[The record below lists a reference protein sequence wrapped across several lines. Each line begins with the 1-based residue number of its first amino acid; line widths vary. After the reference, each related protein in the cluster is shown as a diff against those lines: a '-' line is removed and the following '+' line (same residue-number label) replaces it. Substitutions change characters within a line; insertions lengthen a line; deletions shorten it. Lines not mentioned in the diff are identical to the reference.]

1 MLGPEGLCLCGDA
14 WATGG
19 AMQRVLWAALTAL
32 CLAGAAPADA
42 ADPLVLQLKWLPDAQ
57 FAGYYVAAAKGF
69 YRDAGLD
76 VTIKP
81 GGPDINPSQ
90 VLAAGGAD
98 VAVDWLAS
106 ALVARDRGVP
116 EVNIAQIF
124 QHSGLQLTCRRD
136 SGVRRPADLKGK
148 TLGVWFAGNEYPFLA
163 WMAKLGLS
171 TGGTKPAVTV
181 LRQDAGVRLLVE
193 GRAACISTM
202 SYNEYWQVI
211 DAGLK
216 PSQLVVF
223 RYDDEGVATLEDGL
237 YALPA
242 MIADPVKLD
251 WLARFVRA
259 SVAGWRYAA
268 APAHQAEAVGIVVKH
283 SAGDAADPRQA
294 ARMLREVAKLVANK
308 EHGLGYLEPAAYERT
323 ARVLLSAANPVIRNK
338 PEGAWTHAI
347 WDRAFA
353 R

>member
-1 MLGPEGLCLCGDA
+1 
-14 WATGG
+14 
-19 AMQRVLWAALTAL
+19 L
-32 CLAGAAPADA
+32 CLAAAAPADA
-42 ADPLVLQLKWLPDAQ
+42 ADPLALQLKWLPDAQ
-57 FAGYYVAAAKGF
+57 FAGYFVAQAKGF
-69 YRDAGLD
+69 YRDAGLE

-90 VLAAGGAD
+90 VLAARGAD

-106 ALVARDRGVP
+106 TLAARDQGVP

-163 WMAKLGLS
+163 WMAKLGLR
-171 TGGTKPAVTV
+171 TGGDKPDVTV
-181 LRQDAGVRLLVE
+181 LRQDAGVGLLVE

-211 DAGLK
+211 DAGRK

-237 YALPA
+237 YALSATLADPA
-242 MIADPVKLD
+242 MEDR
-251 WLARFVRA
+251 LARFLRA

-268 APAHQAEAVGIVVKH
+268 APAHEAEVVGIIVRR

-308 EHGLGYLEPAAYERT
+308 RHGLGYLEPSAYERT
-323 ARVLLSAANPVIRNK
+323 VNVLLSATANPVIRKK

>member
-1 MLGPEGLCLCGDA
+1 
-14 WATGG
+14 
-19 AMQRVLWAALTAL
+19 MQRLLSAVVAVL
-32 CLAGAAPADA
+32 CLAGAAPAYA

-57 FAGYYVAAAKGF
+57 FAGYFVAEAKGY
-69 YRDAGLD
+69 YRDAGLE

-90 VLAAGGAD
+90 VLAARGAD

-106 ALVARDRGVP
+106 ALAARDQGVP

-136 SGVRRPADLKGK
+136 SGVRRPVDLKGK

-163 WMAKLGLS
+163 WMAKLGLK
-171 TGGTKPAVTV
+171 TEGAKPDVTV
-181 LRQDAGVRLLVE
+181 LRQDAGVGLLVE

-237 YALPA
+237 YALPTT
-242 MIADPVKLD
+242 IADPAMQD
-251 WLARFVRA
+251 RLARFLRA
-259 SVAGWRYAA
+259 TLAGWRFAA
-268 APAHQAEAVGIVVKH
+268 AREHQAEAVGIVVQH
-283 SAGDAADPRQA
+283 SAGDAADPRA
-294 ARMLREVAKLVANK
+294 AGRMLREVAKLVANK
-308 EHGLGYLEPAAYERT
+308 RHGLGYLEPSAYERT
-323 ARVLLSAANPVIRNK
+323 VNVLLSATANPVIQKK
-338 PEGAWTHAI
+338 PEGAWTHTV
-347 WDRAFA
+347 WDRAVA

>member
-1 MLGPEGLCLCGDA
+1 
-14 WATGG
+14 
-19 AMQRVLWAALTAL
+19 MQRVLWAALTAL

-148 TLGVWFAGNEYPFLA
+148 TLAVWFAGNEYPFLA

-171 TGGTKPAVTV
+171 TGGTKPDVTV

-242 MIADPVKLD
+242 TIADPVKLD
-251 WLARFVRA
+251 RLARIVRA